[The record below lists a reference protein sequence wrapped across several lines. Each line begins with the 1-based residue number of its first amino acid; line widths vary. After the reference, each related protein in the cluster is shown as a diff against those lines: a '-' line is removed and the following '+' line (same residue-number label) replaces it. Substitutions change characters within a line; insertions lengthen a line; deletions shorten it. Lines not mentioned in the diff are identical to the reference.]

1 MYAVN
6 HVSQKAKG
14 KISNYRVSRKQQFRS
29 RGQITSKVSSEKN
42 TINTQLTL
50 MTSNSTRIKPM
61 DIYKQEIEKKNR
73 QVEFKRQAKE
83 LKQWEAP
90 WDFVHTVAY

>member
-6 HVSQKAKG
+6 HVSQKVKD
-14 KISNYRVSRKQQFRS
+14 KISNYCISGKQQFS
-29 RGQITSKVSSEKN
+29 SGGQITSKFSSEKN

-61 DIYKQEIEKKNR
+61 DI
-73 QVEFKRQAKE
+73 
-83 LKQWEAP
+83 
-90 WDFVHTVAY
+90 

>member
-14 KISNYRVSRKQQFRS
+14 KISNYCVSRKQQFRS

-42 TINTQLTL
+42 TKHPVDTDDEQFNQDKADGHLQTG
-50 MTSNSTRIKPM
+50 NR
-61 DIYKQEIEKKNR
+61 KKIG
-73 QVEFKRQAKE
+73 K
-83 LKQWEAP
+83 
-90 WDFVHTVAY
+90 

>member
-14 KISNYRVSRKQQFRS
+14 EISNYCVSRKQQFRS

-42 TINTQLTL
+42 TKHPVDTDDEQFNQDKADGHLQTG
-50 MTSNSTRIKPM
+50 NR
-61 DIYKQEIEKKNR
+61 KKNR
-73 QVEFKRQAKE
+73 QVEFERQAKE
-83 LKQWEAP
+83 LKQ
-90 WDFVHTVAY
+90 

>member
-14 KISNYRVSRKQQFRS
+14 KISNYCVLRKQQFRS

-61 DIYKQEIEKKNR
+61 DIYKQEIEKKIG
-73 QVEFKRQAKE
+73 K
-83 LKQWEAP
+83 
-90 WDFVHTVAY
+90 